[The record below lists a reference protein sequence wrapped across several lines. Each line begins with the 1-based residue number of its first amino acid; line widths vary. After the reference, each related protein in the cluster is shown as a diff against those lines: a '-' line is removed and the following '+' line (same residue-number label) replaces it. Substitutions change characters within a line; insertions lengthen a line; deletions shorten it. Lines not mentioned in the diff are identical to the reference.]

1 MSKILYLTNIP
12 SPYAVDLFNGIG
24 EKFDLTVIYER
35 KKALTRDDK
44 WVNKDERKFK
54 EIYLKGL
61 KIGDES
67 SLCIDILKYLT
78 KEIYDLII
86 ISNYSAPT
94 AMIAIENLKFKG
106 ILFICMQMEEL

>member
-12 SPYAVDLFNGIG
+12 SPYAVNLFNGIG
-24 EKFDLTVIYER
+24 EKFDLIVIYER
-35 KKALTRDDK
+35 KKALTSDDK

-94 AMIAIENLKFKG
+94 AMIAI
-106 ILFICMQMEEL
+106 